1 MRRGGTGRGNRSRHG
16 GRGASGARRYG
27 ARRRRG
33 APPISTA
40 ALPPLSRRGAAAHRS
55 ASLLLR
61 AEAAYLRC
69 SPLPE
74 PARIWPGGS
83 SGAASRRPRGRRWG
97 HGRRAAGAWEGK
109 RRAPRWEGG
118 GHGVRWEE
126 GAAPRL
132 APPAGSARPL
142 RTCAGLWLLLRGGGG
157 PRQQRRPAVV
167 LLLLSIS
174 RARRPAGRQGREGNR
189 ATGMR
194 PAAQVGR
201 GEEDAD
207 QRQGKEGNRG
217 ARGGSGEV
225 LGRRWS
231 GRWKTRV
238 FWSKI
243 FQKHVE
249 GVRNGIFPTN
259 MKL

>member
-1 MRRGGTGRGNRSRHG
+1 MRPPRGALTERLSSAALACPWPAAPFLASASPGRRLGDSPAPRRNKPTALGTWSEG
-16 GRGASGARRYG
+16 GRILGREEEGATLA
-27 ARRRRG
+27 
-33 APPISTA
+33 
-40 ALPPLSRRGAAAHRS
+40 
-55 ASLLLR
+55 
-61 AEAAYLRC
+61 
-69 SPLPE
+69 
-74 PARIWPGGS
+74 
-83 SGAASRRPRGRRWG
+83 
-97 HGRRAAGAWEGK
+97 
-109 RRAPRWEGG
+109 GG
-118 GHGVRWEE
+118 GRGVRWEE

-174 RARRPAGRQGREGNR
+174 RARQPAGRQGREGNR